1 MTPALRSGRRAAF
14 PITPKNV
21 KKHPDFAPGSPWCP
35 NLSTIHKVRV
45 LDVEGLTVWGYARI
59 SMKLPMKI
67 SMKPPMKAGQ
77 TRQRILDAAA
87 AWFRN
92 KGLAFTSMADLA
104 KFIGVKTSSLYYHF
118 ESKDALIEET
128 LRIGIE
134 LVHNEV
140 REAVESLGPGATHR
154 ERIRAAILA
163 HVRTILGDNDYSSAN
178 IINYSHA
185 PVNVRQKNREVRAAY
200 GRYWASL
207 LEAAQRDGAIA
218 KDMDLSIV
226 RLLLIGAL
234 NWTVEWYSPNGK
246 TPDEIGDQCSRMFF
260 DGVGPGPV
268 RPHETAEQA
277 IRNDTPI

>member
-1 MTPALRSGRRAAF
+1 
-14 PITPKNV
+14 
-21 KKHPDFAPGSPWCP
+21 
-35 NLSTIHKVRV
+35 
-45 LDVEGLTVWGYARI
+45 
-59 SMKLPMKI
+59 MKT

-87 AWFRN
+87 AWFRH

-154 ERIRAAILA
+154 ERVRAAILA

-234 NWTVEWYSPNGK
+234 NWTVEWYSPKGK
-246 TPDEIGDQCSRMFF
+246 APPAEIADQCCRMFF
-260 DGVGPGPV
+260 DGVQPGAASSKV
-268 RPHETAEQA
+268 QSAEPKTKSA
-277 IRNDTPI
+277 RG